1 MLRRW
6 LVSFLYL
13 VLVAVPVMAGLFR
26 VWVHNDAVQTGY
38 QLSEAENH
46 RKDLKRAKQQLEVEL
61 AAEKSPDRLTKLA
74 SKLGMSPAR
83 PDQLLGAPRAG
94 GRDR

>member
-6 LVSFLYL
+6 LSTLLVV
-13 VLVAVPVMAGLFR
+13 VLVAVPVLAGLFR

-38 QLSEAENH
+38 KLSEAETH
-46 RKDLKRAKQQLEVEL
+46 RKELKRAKQQLEVEL
-61 AAEKSPDRLTKLA
+61 AAEKSLDRLTKLA
-74 SKLGMSPAR
+74 AKLGMSPAR

-94 GRDR
+94 GRER